1 MSVRIESALAFIPS
15 DDREVW
21 VAMAMAIKTELGDG
35 GFDIWDE
42 WSQGAGNYNAQAAR
56 SVWKSC
62 RGSGVTVGTLFHEAK
77 MNGWRDDDKHAKPSH
92 AQLEAMRLAAAER
105 LTQEG
110 IDRAKAQEAAAKKA
124 GWIMHQTKMEP
135 HAYLDSKGW
144 KDVPGAVWW
153 PNEEQNLLCI
163 PMRVGENIVGV
174 QMIDRTGQK
183 RYLAGQRTSGAE
195 YLISNN
201 GRGAADWFCEGYA
214 TGLSLRECLHALR
227 MRYRIHIT
235 FSASNLV
242 KVAALHAGGYVV
254 ADNDESGTG
263 ERVAIQ
269 TGLPYY
275 MPSNG
280 DFNDMHKA
288 DGTFKASQAL
298 RKWLVNLPVI
308 PNGLPKGIPNG
319 SPITYMAA
327 NAP

>member
-1 MSVRIESALAFIPS
+1 MSDRIESALAFIPP

-21 VAMAMAIKTELGDG
+21 VAMAMAIKAELGDG

-42 WSQGAGNYNAQAAR
+42 WSQGANNYNAQAAR

-77 MNGWRDDDKHAKPSH
+77 MNGWRDDDKHAKPSY

-110 IDRAKAQEAAAKKA
+110 MAREQAQQAAAKKA

-174 QMIDRTGQK
+174 QMIDRNGEK
-183 RYLAGQRTSGAE
+183 RYLSGQRTSGAE

-201 GRGAADWFCEGYA
+201 GRGAADWYCEGYA

-242 KVAALHAGGYVV
+242 KVAAMNAGGYVV
-254 ADNDESGTG
+254 ADNDASGTG
-263 ERVAIQ
+263 ERVAVQ

-275 MPSNG
+275 LPAAG
-280 DFNDMHKA
+280 DFNDFHRKE
-288 DGTFKASQAL
+288 GTFKASQAL
-298 RKWLVNLPVI
+298 RQWMVNLPVI
-308 PNGLPKGIPNG
+308 
-319 SPITYMAA
+319 A
-327 NAP
+327 NA

>member
-1 MSVRIESALAFIPS
+1 MPARIESALAFIPS

-21 VAMAMAIKTELGDG
+21 VAMAMAIKAELGDG

-42 WSQGAGNYNAQAAR
+42 WSQGADNYNAQAAR

-77 MNGWRDDDKHAKPSH
+77 MNGWRDDDKHAKPSY

-110 IDRAKAQEAAAKKA
+110 MAREQAQQAAAKKA

-153 PNEEQNLLCI
+153 PNDEQNLLCI

-174 QMIDRTGQK
+174 QMIDRNGEK
-183 RYLAGQRTSGAE
+183 RYLSGQRTSGAE

-201 GRGAADWFCEGYA
+201 GRGAADWYCEGYA
-214 TGLSLRECLHALR
+214 TGLSLRQCLHALR

-242 KVAALHAGGYVV
+242 KVAAMNAGGYVV

-263 ERVAIQ
+263 ERVAVQ
-269 TGLPYY
+269 SGLPYF
-275 MPSNG
+275 MPAAG
-280 DFNDMHKA
+280 DFNDFHRKE
-288 DGTFKASQAL
+288 GTFRSSQAL
-298 RKWLVNLPVI
+298 RQWLVNLPVI
-308 PNGLPKGIPNG
+308 
-319 SPITYMAA
+319 A
-327 NAP
+327 NA

>member
-1 MSVRIESALAFIPS
+1 MPARIESALAFIPS
-15 DDREVW
+15 GDREVW
-21 VAMAMAIKTELGDG
+21 VAMAMAIKAELGDG

-42 WSQGAGNYNAQAAR
+42 WSQGANNYNAQAAR

-77 MNGWRDDDKHAKPSH
+77 MNGWRDDDKHAKPSY
-92 AQLEAMRLAAAER
+92 AQLEAIRLAAAER

-110 IDRAKAQEAAAKKA
+110 IERAKAQEAAAKKA

-135 HAYLDSKGW
+135 HAYLDLKGW

-174 QMIDRTGQK
+174 QMIDRNGEK
-183 RYLAGQRTSGAE
+183 RYLSGQRTSEAE

-201 GRGAADWFCEGYA
+201 GRGAADWYCEGYA

-242 KVAALHAGGYVV
+242 KVAAMNAGGYVV
-254 ADNDESGTG
+254 ADNDASGTG
-263 ERVAIQ
+263 ERVAVQ

-275 MPSNG
+275 LPAAG
-280 DFNDMHKA
+280 DFNDFHRKE
-288 DGTFKASQAL
+288 GTFKASQAL
-298 RKWLVNLPVI
+298 RQWMVNLPQ
-308 PNGLPKGIPNG
+308 
-319 SPITYMAA
+319 
-327 NAP
+327 

>member
-1 MSVRIESALAFIPS
+1 MIERIESALAFIPAT
-15 DDREVW
+15 DRGVW
-21 VAMAMAIKTELGDG
+21 LNMAMAIKTELGES
-35 GFDIWDE
+35 GFALWDD
-42 WSQGAGNYNAQAAR
+42 WSQSAANYNAQAAR
-56 SVWKSC
+56 AVWKSC
-62 RGSGVTVGTLFHEAK
+62 KGAGVTVGTLFHEAK
-77 MNGWRDDDKHAKPSH
+77 VNGWRDDSKRAKPSP
-92 AQLEAMRLAAAER
+92 AQQEAIRRAAAER

-110 IDRAKAQEAAAKKA
+110 MEREQAQQAAAKKA

-174 QMIDRTGQK
+174 QLIDRDGQK

-201 GRGAADWFCEGYA
+201 GRGAADWYVEGYA

-235 FSASNLV
+235 FSAGNLV
-242 KVAALHAGGYVV
+242 KVAALNAGGYVV

-269 TGLPYY
+269 TGLPYF
-275 MPSNG
+275 MPSAG
-280 DFNDMHKA
+280 DFNDLHRSA
-288 DGTFKASQAL
+288 GTFQASQAL
-298 RKWLVNLPVI
+298 RKWLCGVN
-308 PNGLPKGIPNG
+308 
-319 SPITYMAA
+319 SMA
-327 NAP
+327 NA

>member
-1 MSVRIESALAFIPS
+1 
-15 DDREVW
+15 
-21 VAMAMAIKTELGDG
+21 
-35 GFDIWDE
+35 
-42 WSQGAGNYNAQAAR
+42 
-56 SVWKSC
+56 
-62 RGSGVTVGTLFHEAK
+62 
-77 MNGWRDDDKHAKPSH
+77 
-92 AQLEAMRLAAAER
+92 
-105 LTQEG
+105 
-110 IDRAKAQEAAAKKA
+110 
-124 GWIMHQTKMEP
+124 
-135 HAYLDSKGW
+135 
-144 KDVPGAVWW
+144 
-153 PNEEQNLLCI
+153 
-163 PMRVGENIVGV
+163 
-174 QMIDRTGQK
+174 
-183 RYLAGQRTSGAE
+183 
-195 YLISNN
+195 
-201 GRGAADWFCEGYA
+201 
-214 TGLSLRECLHALR
+214 

-275 MPSNG
+275 MPASG

-308 PNGLPKGIPNG
+308 PNGLPNGLPNG

>member
-1 MSVRIESALAFIPS
+1 MTARIESALAFIPAS
-15 DDREVW
+15 DRDVW
-21 VAMAMAIKTELGDG
+21 LNMAMAVKHELGDA
-35 GFDIWDE
+35 GFSLWDE
-42 WSQGAGNYNAQAAR
+42 WSQSATNYNAASAK

-62 RGSGVTVGTLFHEAK
+62 KGTGITVGTLFHEAK
-77 MNGWRDDDKHAKPSH
+77 LNGWIDNDKHAKPTRD
-92 AQLEAMRLAAAER
+92 QLEARQREAK
-105 LTQEG
+105 
-110 IDRAKAQEAAAKKA
+110 DRATHDGIEREKAQQAAAKKA

-174 QMIDRTGQK
+174 QLIDRNGQK
-183 RYLAGQRTSGAE
+183 RYLSGQRTSEAE

-201 GRGAADWFCEGYA
+201 GRGAADWYCEGYA

-242 KVAALHAGGYVV
+242 KVAALHSGGYVM
-254 ADNDESGTG
+254 ADNDKSGTG

-269 TGLPYY
+269 TGLPYF
-275 MPSNG
+275 MPSSG
-280 DFNDMHKA
+280 DFNDLHRKE
-288 DGTFKASQAL
+288 GTFRASQAL
-298 RKWLVNLPVI
+298 RAWLSNLPVI
-308 PNGLPKGIPNG
+308 PIGIANGVAKG
-319 SPITYMAA
+319 SPITLSAS
-327 NAP
+327 